1 MTRILKTPFRSRSG
15 VLNSRFLNLAKFV
28 HLSLT
33 SKNLETPWIPTLNHH
48 QLQMEYTHWF
58 GSMKPS
64 GRFRQDISMGTPK
77 IWKKIWPDLDLGGVS
92 RSMGSPPLS
101 AEIQVKC
108 KWLSAEF
115 LKLTWIN
122 HWYNLLNFG
131 GNLKYFMSSY

>member
-15 VLNSRFLNLAKFV
+15 VPNSRFLNLAKFV
-28 HLSLT
+28 HLLLT

-77 IWKKIWPDLDLGGVS
+77 IWKKNMA
-92 RSMGSPPLS
+92 RSGSGRGFQINGKSSTKCWNTSEMQVTFSWISETYLNKS
-101 AEIQVKC
+101 LIQPV
-108 KWLSAEF
+108 EF
-115 LKLTWIN
+115 WRK
-122 HWYNLLNFG
+122 
-131 GNLKYFMSSY
+131 S